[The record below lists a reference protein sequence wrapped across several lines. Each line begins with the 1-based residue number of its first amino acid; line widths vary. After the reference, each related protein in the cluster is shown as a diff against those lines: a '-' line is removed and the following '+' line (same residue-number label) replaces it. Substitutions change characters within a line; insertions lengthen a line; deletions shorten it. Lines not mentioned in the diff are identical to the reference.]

1 MNGRT
6 VANDDIIEPNTFI
19 VVRQP
24 ETESATISVSGT
36 IPLCSTTIELATY
49 DEISDQDNYI
59 AVPAATDIKLSDLTS
74 ALIESGIFAPTTSP
88 LPIAVDS
95 IYVYDN
101 SVIQKN
107 KAPSKSYFYRST
119 GNVGWYSGKTLA
131 NDDVIKA
138 GSAILI
144 RKNPLGL
151 PMRGEVLLNR
161 FILNS
166 YEKIYIGIIDI
177 DNIGGFLRQLSCGNI
192 GRIFLRQRRSIC
204 NVCKLCSSC
213 IR

>member
-144 RKNPLGL
+144 RKKSTGAPYAG
-151 PMRGEVLLNR
+151 RGTFKPFYTE
-161 FILNS
+161 
-166 YEKIYIGIIDI
+166 
-177 DNIGGFLRQLSCGNI
+177 
-192 GRIFLRQRRSIC
+192 
-204 NVCKLCSSC
+204 
-213 IR
+213 